1 MDATWKVGEAFR
13 TRCRTAG
20 NRPDQGSS
28 PPDTQAIYLGMETL
42 TIDGRPVRA
51 HRLRR
56 TFDQKGLQSSVMAQ
70 DLWHAADSK
79 LLVQLQMKGEG
90 KGLAR
95 FVSDYRLTAASLRP
109 TQ

>member
-1 MDATWKVGEAFR
+1 
-13 TRCRTAG
+13 
-20 NRPDQGSS
+20 
-28 PPDTQAIYLGMETL
+28 
-42 TIDGRPVRA
+42 VRA